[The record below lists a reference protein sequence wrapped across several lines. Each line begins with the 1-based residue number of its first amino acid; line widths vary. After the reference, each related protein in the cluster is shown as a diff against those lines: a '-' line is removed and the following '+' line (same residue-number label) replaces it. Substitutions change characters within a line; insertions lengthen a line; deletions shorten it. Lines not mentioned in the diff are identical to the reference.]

1 MKVNQNPSPT
11 TTTID
16 KAQSTGKREQIGK
29 GGLQDTSSVPSG
41 RSGASIDI
49 SDAARLMKQASDIA
63 HSVPDIRADKVAE
76 LKKRIADGNY
86 NVDAGQIADKLV
98 DEHLLSDFGKNSV

>member
-11 TTTID
+11 TTTVD
-16 KAQSTGKREQIGK
+16 KAQSTNKRDTVAK
-29 GGLQDTSSVPSG
+29 GSLNESSSTPA

-76 LKKRIADGNY
+76 LKKRISEGNY
-86 NVDAGQIADKLV
+86 QVESSKIADKLV
-98 DEHLLSDFGKNSV
+98 DEHLLNDFGKNSV